1 MTDVEDLRRRLARA
15 ESYLAMA
22 EAAKVKA
29 DRLSETAHELGGG
42 IPGFGGA
49 GNQSAAGKV
58 RAAHERAHAI
68 HRDADERIEK
78 WGHRVI
84 RLRLRIADAERVP
97 LTATDLKGATLVRSK
112 HGWHK
117 VVRVNGKTVTIP
129 SLVGGS
135 WTDRIDIAAVLEA
148 RFPE

>member
-1 MTDVEDLRRRLARA
+1 MPEVEDLRRRLERA

-68 HRDADERIEK
+68 HRDADERLEK
-78 WGHRVI
+78 WGHRVK
-84 RLRLRIADAERVP
+84 RLKLRIADAERVP
-97 LTATDLKGATLVRSK
+97 LTAANIKGATAVRSK
-112 HGWHK
+112 HGWHR
-117 VVRVNGKTVTIP
+117 VVRVNGKTVTVP

-135 WTDRIDIAAVLEA
+135 WTDRIDIATLLEA